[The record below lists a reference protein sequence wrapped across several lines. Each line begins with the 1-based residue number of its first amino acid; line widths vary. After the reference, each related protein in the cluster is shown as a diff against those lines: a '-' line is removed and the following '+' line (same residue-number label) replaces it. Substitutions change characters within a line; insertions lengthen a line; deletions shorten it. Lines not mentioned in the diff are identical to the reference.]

1 MFARKGWSG
10 IRLDSNIGWS
20 DRCPYDLGEFENNV
34 SMCMSAIDDVFAGL
48 FRMRSEALDCE
59 GRVRTLCA
67 NGAIPPVS
75 GRISV

>member
-1 MFARKGWSG
+1 MLERAGAVFGSIRISDGAIVARMIWANS
-10 IRLDSNIGWS
+10 R
-20 DRCPYDLGEFENNV
+20 NNV
-34 SMCMSAIDDVFAGL
+34 SMCMSASDDVFAGL
-48 FRMRSEALDCE
+48 FRVRSEALDCE